1 MRYCETVTL
10 LASEFYSKGSKMT
23 LKTICNREVL
33 IAQKY
38 DTLVEAAKLVRE
50 YQVGSI
56 VVVEEQNGVRYPVGL
71 VTDRDLVVE
80 VIAKEVD
87 INSVTLG
94 DVRYRDII
102 LGKEN
107 DDVNE
112 TIKIMRQ
119 KGIRRLPVVGDN
131 GALVGVVTLD
141 DLIDLIAEQ
150 LNVEKR
156 YR

>member
-1 MRYCETVTL
+1 M
-10 LASEFYSKGSKMT
+10 
-23 LKTICNREVL
+23 
-33 IAQKY
+33 
-38 DTLVEAAKLVRE
+38 EAAKLMRE

-56 VVVEEQNGVRYPVGL
+56 VVIEDRNGVRYPVGL
-71 VTDRDLVVE
+71 VTDRDLVIE
-80 VIAKEVD
+80 LIAKEVD

-94 DVRYRDII
+94 DVMYRDII

-119 KGIRRLPVVGDN
+119 KGIRRLPVVDDS
-131 GALVGVVTLD
+131 GALVGIVTMD

-150 LNVEKR
+150 LKDIATLIGKQQNVEKR

>member
-1 MRYCETVTL
+1 
-10 LASEFYSKGSKMT
+10 MT
-23 LKTICNREVL
+23 LKTIYNREVL

-38 DTLVEAAKLVRE
+38 DTLVEAAKLMRE

-56 VVVEEQNGVRYPVGL
+56 VVVEEQSGVRYPVGL
-71 VTDRDLVVE
+71 VTDRDLVIE
-80 VIAKEVD
+80 VIANEVD

-94 DVRYRDII
+94 ELMYRDII

-107 DDVNE
+107 DDINE

-119 KGIRRLPVVGDN
+119 KGIRRLPVVDDN
-131 GALVGVVTLD
+131 GALVGIVTLD

-150 LNVEKR
+150 LKDIAALIGKQQNVEKR

>member
-1 MRYCETVTL
+1 
-10 LASEFYSKGSKMT
+10 MT

-33 IAQKY
+33 IAQKN
-38 DTLVEAAKLVRE
+38 DTLVEAAKLMRE
-50 YQVGSI
+50 YQTGSI
-56 VVVEEQNGVRYPVGL
+56 VIIEERNGLRYPAGI
-71 VTDRDLVVE
+71 VTDRDLVIE
-80 VIAKEVD
+80 LIAKGVD

-94 DVRYRDII
+94 DVMYRDII

-119 KGIRRLPVVGDN
+119 RGIRRLPVVDDRGV
-131 GALVGVVTLD
+131 LVGIVTMD
-141 DLIDLIAEQ
+141 DLIDLISEQ
-150 LNVEKR
+150 LKDLAALIGKQQNLEKR

>member
-1 MRYCETVTL
+1 
-10 LASEFYSKGSKMT
+10 MT

-33 IAQKY
+33 IAQKN
-38 DTLVEAAKLVRE
+38 DTLVEAAKLMRE

-56 VVVEEQNGVRYPVGL
+56 VVIEEQNGVRYPVGL
-71 VTDRDLVVE
+71 VTDRDIVIE

-94 DVRYRDII
+94 DVMYRDII

-119 KGIRRLPVVGDN
+119 RGIRRLPVVDDS
-131 GALVGVVTLD
+131 GALVGIVTMD

-150 LNVEKR
+150 LKDIATLIGKQQNVEKR

>member
-1 MRYCETVTL
+1 
-10 LASEFYSKGSKMT
+10 MT

-38 DTLVEAAKLVRE
+38 DTLVETAKLMRE

-56 VVVEEQNGVRYPVGL
+56 VVVEEQNGIRYPVGL
-71 VTDRDLVVE
+71 VTDRDLVIE

-94 DVRYRDII
+94 DVMYRDII

-112 TIKIMRQ
+112 I
-119 KGIRRLPVVGDN
+119 
-131 GALVGVVTLD
+131 
-141 DLIDLIAEQ
+141 
-150 LNVEKR
+150 VEKKFL
-156 YR
+156 

>member
-1 MRYCETVTL
+1 
-10 LASEFYSKGSKMT
+10 MT

-38 DTLVEAAKLVRE
+38 DTLVEAAKLMRE

-56 VVVEEQNGVRYPVGL
+56 VVVEEQNGLRYPAGI
-71 VTDRDLVVE
+71 VTDRDLVIE

-94 DVRYRDII
+94 DVMYRDII

-119 KGIRRLPVVGDN
+119 KGIRRLPVVDDN
-131 GALVGVVTLD
+131 GALVGIVTLD

-150 LNVEKR
+150 LKDIAALIGKQQNVEKR